1 VLTGVTYSC
10 LAVTG
15 GWRREQV
22 KVKKE
27 LEELPILQFTGE
39 KKSSIEK
46 AVAREFSLTIVLN
59 NQELVTLLCSP
70 SDLEYLAVGFLLSE
84 GLLDTK
90 DEIRGIAVDD
100 RKGVAR
106 VETGEGKELT
116 SERLSRRLIMSS
128 GGRGTSAGSAAAQSL
143 AKVEYRSE
151 VTVPAIYTLV
161 KEFQHHSRLYQ
172 ATHGVHSAALCDTD
186 IFVFAEDIGRHNA
199 IDKVFGKCL
208 MEDILTDGRMVV
220 TSGRVS
226 SEILLKVARRRI
238 PVIVSIAAPTDVAV
252 ELAGSLGV
260 TLVGSVSGSKM
271 NVFSHDW
278 RILRDEGPD
287 GTPGI
292 NTLPIFQRREGER

>member
-1 VLTGVTYSC
+1 MLTGVTYRG

-15 GWRREQV
+15 GWRREQA
-22 KVKKE
+22 KVKNE
-27 LEELPILQFTGE
+27 LKGLPVLQFVRDNT
-39 KKSSIEK
+39 SSIEK
-46 AVAREFSLTIVLN
+46 AVAREFSLTIILN

-90 DEIRGIAVDD
+90 DGIRSIAVDD
-100 RKGVAR
+100 RRGVAR
-106 VETGEGKELT
+106 VETREGKELT
-116 SERLSRRLIMSS
+116 SERLSKRLIMSS
-128 GGRGTSAGSAAAQSL
+128 GGRGTSASSAAAQSL

-172 ATHGVHSAALCDTD
+172 ATHGVHSAALCDAD
-186 IFVFAEDIGRHNA
+186 ILVFAEDIGRHNA

-208 MEDILTDGRMVV
+208 MEDILTDGRIVV
-220 TSGRVS
+220 TSGRIS
-226 SEILLKVARRRI
+226 SEILLKVARRSI

-260 TLVGSVSGSKM
+260 TIVGSVGGSKM

-278 RILRDEGPD
+278 RILRDQEPD
-287 GTPGI
+287 GNPGK
-292 NTLPIFQRREGER
+292 

>member
-1 VLTGVTYSC
+1 M
-10 LAVTG
+10 
-15 GWRREQV
+15 
-22 KVKKE
+22 KNE
-27 LEELPILQFTGE
+27 LEGLPVVQFVGE
-39 KKSSIEK
+39 NKSSIEK
-46 AVAREFSLTIVLN
+46 TVAREFSLTIVLN

-90 DEIRGIAVDD
+90 DEIGSIAVDD
-100 RKGVAR
+100 WRGVAR
-106 VETGEGKELT
+106 VETREGKELT
-116 SERLSRRLIMSS
+116 SERLSKRLIASS
-128 GGRGTSAGSAAAQSL
+128 GGRGTSASSAADAQSL

-151 VTVPAIYTLV
+151 VTVPGIYTLV

-186 IFVFAEDIGRHNA
+186 ILVFAEDIGRHNA

-238 PVIVSIAAPTDVAV
+238 PVIISIAAPTDVAV

-278 RILRDEGPD
+278 RILRDEEPD
-287 GTPGI
+287 GNTGSK
-292 NTLPIFQRREGER
+292 TLPIFQRRERER